1 MFLALEYLNCKK
13 AGVCR
18 TDPLSH
24 VNCLT
29 VNGKGEKKLSKC
41 LGSGFFEIPLGSYIA
56 RVGHQP
62 GDSWSL
68 KEDPGQSRRS
78 KFSGKLRGWKNELS
92 TPRSLNTMPVCLC
105 DTFLDEVGLKWKTW
119 EGENSLQIHIM
130 MAKAWGTLWETR
142 IRVRRH
148 GVFLPLL

>member
-29 VNGKGEKKLSKC
+29 VNGKGGEELSKSP
-41 LGSGFFEIPLGSYIA
+41 GSRFFKIPLGSHTA

-68 KEDPGQSRRS
+68 KEDSGQGRRPKCSR
-78 KFSGKLRGWKNELS
+78 KLRGVKDELS
-92 TPRSLNTMPVCLC
+92 TPRGLNTVPVCLC
-105 DTFLDEVGLKWKTW
+105 DTFL
-119 EGENSLQIHIM
+119 M
-130 MAKAWGTLWETR
+130 RWGSSG
-142 IRVRRH
+142 RRGKERTAFKSTSRWLRPMEH
-148 GVFLPLL
+148 